1 MLLEVYIAFIVITLV
16 FYFVMRILRPTRN
29 EKSIESITDQLS
41 VIIPFRNEEVNL
53 VNLFASLEEQTV
65 YPAHLIFVNDH
76 SDDGGAQL
84 VRQWCHS
91 HSFAQFIDLTEGE
104 EGKKK
109 AIHKAIERAHTKF
122 IMTIDADVWF
132 DGDFFETIE
141 LPVENRM
148 LVRPVVLKGNGF
160 LSHLFALEHLFF
172 NSFNFLVF
180 PIYELSA
187 SGANLIYRKS
197 DYTELNRFKEHQH
210 IASGDDHFLLRSFQR
225 EGLKVQVSNNRLH
238 VLYSKAPSNC
248 KEYLYQRIRWLGK
261 TYHKTTPIEFL
272 LGLFISIY
280 LLGGFILLV
289 YLLIQ
294 TLFTAAILLFV
305 VRLILDMLVL
315 SFYAVPLK
323 EGRQIL
329 LLPLMQLIYPFMMI
343 SVVLGSLFV
352 KPKWKGRRT

>member
-1 MLLEVYIAFIVITLV
+1 MLLEAYIVFIVFALA
-16 FYFVMRILRPTRN
+16 FCFVMRKLRSTGN

-41 VIIPFRNEEVNL
+41 IIIPFRNEKGNL
-53 VNLFASLEEQTV
+53 VNLFSSLEEQTV
-65 YPAHLIFVNDH
+65 FPAKLIFVNDH
-76 SDDGGAQL
+76 SDDGEAQL
-84 VRQWCHS
+84 VRKWCDS
-91 HSFAQFIDLTEGE
+91 HSFAELIVLAEGE
-104 EGKKK
+104 EGKKR
-109 AIHKAIERAHTKF
+109 AIHKAIERTDTKF

-132 DGDFFETIE
+132 DRDFFETIE
-141 LPVENRM
+141 LPVENKM

-160 LSHLFALEHLFF
+160 LPHLFALEHLFF

-197 DYTELNRFKEHQH
+197 DYIELNKIEEHQH

-225 EGLKVQVSNNRLH
+225 EGLKVQINNNRSQ
-238 VLYSKAPSNC
+238 VLYSKTPSNC

-261 TYHKTTPIEFL
+261 TYHKTTSIEIL

-280 LLGGFILLV
+280 LLGGFVLLV

-294 TLFTAAILLFV
+294 TLFTAAILLFA
-305 VRLILDMLVL
+305 VRFILDILVL

-343 SVVLGSLFV
+343 SVVLGALFV